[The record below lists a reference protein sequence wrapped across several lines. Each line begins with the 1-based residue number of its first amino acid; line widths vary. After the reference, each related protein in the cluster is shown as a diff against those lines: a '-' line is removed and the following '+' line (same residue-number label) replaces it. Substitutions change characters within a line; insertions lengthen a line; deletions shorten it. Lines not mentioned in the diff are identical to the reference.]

1 MVLRD
6 HEIQYFFFPLLWLI
20 PVCGGAA
27 LPSTVKRSD
36 PGGRSSSRP
45 GRRDRTAEEVRV
57 FTWEATRKSFSSY
70 TQMNKVQEFEK
81 EILVFH
87 KLIIHTYQNSFELVQ
102 HILGEYSNDAITVLT
117 NNDLRDIQGESM

>member
-1 MVLRD
+1 M
-6 HEIQYFFFPLLWLI
+6 
-20 PVCGGAA
+20 CGGAA
-27 LPSTVKRSD
+27 QKRSD

-70 TQMNKVQEFEK
+70 TQLNKVQRQDFEK

-102 HILGEYSNDAITVLT
+102 HILGEYSNDVITVLT
-117 NNDLRDIQGESM
+117 NNVLRDIQGESM